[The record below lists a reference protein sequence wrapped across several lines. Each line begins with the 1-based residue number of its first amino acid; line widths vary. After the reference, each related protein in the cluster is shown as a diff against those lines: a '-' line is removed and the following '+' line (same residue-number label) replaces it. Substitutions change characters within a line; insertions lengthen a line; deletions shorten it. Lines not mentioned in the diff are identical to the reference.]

1 MNALGIQGTS
11 RKRLVAVQ
19 TTQPEDGLTDERAL
33 VGRAAAGDAEAFR
46 ALVERYQGRV
56 VAFLRQL
63 CGCPEQALDLAQ
75 ETFLSAYRHLGSFRH
90 ESRFST
96 WLHTIAIN
104 HARSAGRRRRPVRSL
119 DAVGADGSRI
129 MPEPAA
135 AMPPVSAGLEH
146 ADLARRLTSALDCL
160 DDRYREVIMLADMND
175 ASYEEIAATL
185 EIPIGTVRS
194 RLHRGR
200 LELRSLLL
208 DS

>member
-1 MNALGIQGTS
+1 
-11 RKRLVAVQ
+11 VAVQ
-19 TTQPEDGLTDERAL
+19 TTQPDDVVTDERAI

-75 ETFLSAYRHLGSFRH
+75 ETFLSAYRHLGAFRH
-90 ESRFST
+90 ESKFST
-96 WLHTIAIN
+96 WLHTIALN

-119 DAVGADGSRI
+119 DAVAADGSR
-129 MPEPAA
+129 MMSEPAA

-146 ADLARRLTSALDCL
+146 ADLVRRLTAALDQL
-160 DDRYREVIMLADMND
+160 DDRYREVIVLADMND
-175 ASYEEIAATL
+175 ASYEEIATAL
-185 EIPIGTVRS
+185 DIPIGTVRS

-200 LELRSLLL
+200 LELRSLLAET
-208 DS
+208 

>member
-1 MNALGIQGTS
+1 M
-11 RKRLVAVQ
+11 AVQ
-19 TTQPEDGLTDERAL
+19 TTQPDDVVTDERAI

-75 ETFLSAYRHLGSFRH
+75 ETFLSAYRHLGAFRH
-90 ESRFST
+90 ESKFST
-96 WLHTIAIN
+96 WLHTIALN

-119 DAVGADGSRI
+119 DAVAADGSR
-129 MPEPAA
+129 MMSEPAA

-146 ADLARRLTSALDCL
+146 ADLVRRLTAALDQL
-160 DDRYREVIMLADMND
+160 DDRYREVIVLADMND
-175 ASYEEIAATL
+175 ASYEEIATAL
-185 EIPIGTVRS
+185 DIPIGTVRS

-200 LELRSLLL
+200 LELRSLLAET
-208 DS
+208 